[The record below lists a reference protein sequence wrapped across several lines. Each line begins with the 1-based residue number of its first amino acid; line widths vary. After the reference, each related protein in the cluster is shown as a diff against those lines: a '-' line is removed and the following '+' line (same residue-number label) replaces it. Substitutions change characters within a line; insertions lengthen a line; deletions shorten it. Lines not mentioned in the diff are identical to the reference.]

1 MLSLITLFL
10 RSASVL
16 EMLIVVIY
24 SMLHEVRCEA

>member
-16 EMLIVVIY
+16 EMLIMVRD
-24 SMLHEVRCEA
+24 STLHVVRCEA